1 MTNVDWPFLG
11 FNALW
16 ILGLGL
22 MIASLSYASY
32 LATQQKEHFKQ
43 VLKMPAC
50 RKLGLLG
57 LVIFCIG
64 LAGGVSA
71 IWERIVWAVLA
82 IIFTYQAWQ
91 AGKTTN
97 P

>member
-1 MTNVDWPFLG
+1 MTNFDCFFMV

-16 ILGLGL
+16 ILGLGFI
-22 MIASLSYASY
+22 IASLSYASFQ
-32 LATQQKEHFKQ
+32 AAQQKKQFKQ
-43 VLKMPAC
+43 ALKMPAC

-82 IIFTYQAWQ
+82 IIFTYQAWL